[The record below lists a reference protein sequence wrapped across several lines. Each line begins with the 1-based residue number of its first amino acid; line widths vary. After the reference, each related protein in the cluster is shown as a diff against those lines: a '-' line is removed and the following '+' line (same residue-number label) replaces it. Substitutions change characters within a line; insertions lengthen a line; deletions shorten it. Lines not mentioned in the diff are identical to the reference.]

1 MVISY
6 FDVKYNS
13 CLVQNPRFT
22 HVDTPL
28 IDNGTNTM
36 VLYNTAP
43 GWEGGSLCK
52 LPSECFPSGVAADSD
67 SDGEE

>member
-1 MVISY
+1 
-6 FDVKYNS
+6 
-13 CLVQNPRFT
+13 
-22 HVDTPL
+22 VDTPL

-52 LPSECFPSGVAADSD
+52 LPSGCFPSGAAANSHSD
-67 SDGEE
+67 ADGEE